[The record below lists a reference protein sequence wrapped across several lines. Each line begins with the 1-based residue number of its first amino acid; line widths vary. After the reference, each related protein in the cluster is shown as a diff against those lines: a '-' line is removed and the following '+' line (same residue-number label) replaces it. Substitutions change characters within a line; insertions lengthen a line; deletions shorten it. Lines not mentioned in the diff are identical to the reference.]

1 MKYVYIKESFEG
13 VSKKTQIKQTYYV
26 IKLALCDNDVIIAKS
41 QPILWLTKE
50 QFDNIK

>member
-1 MKYVYIKESFEG
+1 MKLVYIKDSFEG

-26 IKLALCDNDVIIAKS
+26 IRAALIENDVIVAKS

-50 QFDNIK
+50 QFDKYN